1 MNAKRRKELEKLVER
16 IQGIIADLEVLRDEE
31 QECFD
36 NLPESLQ
43 ESERGEKMED
53 NISNMDAVIDSLESA
68 SDELE
73 DAISESY

>member
-43 ESERGEKMED
+43 ESERGERMED
-53 NISNMDAVIDSLESA
+53 NVSNMDAVIDSLESA